1 MHGGRYGC
9 KMVKRGF
16 ALKAVYINSGI
27 AEKEAKR
34 RFCFPENIMMENA
47 AAALE
52 KEVLRSSPET
62 VLVLCGAGNNGGD
75 GYALSRRIFGKV
87 KNLFVVAFAE
97 PKTDESILQRKIAIS
112 VGVQIF
118 SVAEWFVDFGKTLEF
133 SASDVI
139 VDCVYGTG
147 FHGELQENVKVALDW
162 CNRQKA
168 IRIACDV
175 PSGMKFAAHKTVTM
189 GALKKNLYEDSAKDF
204 VGEIAVADLGISSSV
219 FESCAKPDAYIIE
232 KNDVELPIRTKKSV
246 HKGDFG
252 HVCVVLGEKT
262 GAGIIAGTAA
272 LRFGAGFVSV
282 LKNESAGQNFAMSP
296 ELMVSGNFPEKTTA
310 VLLGSGLGRS
320 KNAEKLIQKTV
331 DFVCGMKNPAVV
343 LDADFFYSRNLT
355 SILENLNFLQGA
367 RVILTPHPKE
377 LCELVNALNLRL
389 ERQDISGESQQS
401 QPEENPGQKK
411 ILLSDVVKNR
421 FEFAAEFSKKFPN
434 LTLIAKGANTY
445 IFSEKTT
452 FICDKGTNSLAKA
465 GSGDVLAGLCV
476 SLLAQGY
483 SAKNAAL
490 TSVYAHA
497 VASSKFEYNFECTPF
512 NLIEKI

>member
-1 MHGGRYGC
+1 M
-9 KMVKRGF
+9 
-16 ALKAVYINSGI
+16 KAVYVNSGI
-27 AEKEAKR
+27 PEKEAKK

-52 KEVLRSSPET
+52 KYVLISSPET

-87 KNLFVVAFAE
+87 KNLFVIAFAE
-97 PKTDESILQRKIAIS
+97 PKTEEAILQRKIAIS
-112 VGVQIF
+112 VGVKIF
-118 SVAEWFVDFGKTLEF
+118 NAVEWFVDFGKTLEF

-147 FHGELQENVKVALDW
+147 FHGELPEDVKAALDW
-162 CNRQKA
+162 CNGQAAVRV
-168 IRIACDV
+168 ACDV
-175 PSGMKFAAHKTVTM
+175 PSGMKFAAYKTVTM
-189 GALKKNLYEDSAKDF
+189 GALKKNLYDDSAKDF
-204 VGEIAVADLGISSSV
+204 VGEITVADLGISSSV

-232 KNDVELPIRTKKSV
+232 ENDVKFPVRTKKSV

-252 HVCVVLGEKT
+252 HVCVVLGEKL

-282 LKNESAGQNFAMSP
+282 LKNEFAGQNFAMSP
-296 ELMVSGNFPEKTTA
+296 ELMVSENFPEKTSA

-320 KNAEKLIQKTV
+320 ENAEKLVQKTV
-331 DFVCGMKNPAVV
+331 DFVCAMKNPAVV

-355 SILENLNFLQGA
+355 SILEKLNSLPGA

-377 LCELVNALNLRL
+377 LCELVNALNLKL
-389 ERQDISGESQQS
+389 EKQEFSDEQKSQTEESA
-401 QPEENPGQKK
+401 EQKK
-411 ILLSDVVKNR
+411 ILLPEVVKNR

-445 IFSEKTT
+445 IFSEKTA

-497 VASSKFEYNFECTPF
+497 VASSKFEYNFECAPL

>member
-9 KMVKRGF
+9 KILERGF
-16 ALKAVYINSGI
+16 VLKSVYINSGI
-27 AEKEAKR
+27 PEKEAKR

-52 KEVLRSSPET
+52 EAVLISSPET
-62 VLVLCGAGNNGGD
+62 VLILCGVGNNGGD
-75 GYALSRRIFGKV
+75 GYALSRRIFGKL

-97 PKTDESILQRKIAIS
+97 PKTDEAILQRKIAIS
-112 VGVQIF
+112 VGVKIF
-118 SVAEWFVDFGKTLEF
+118 NATEWFVDFGKTLEF

-139 VDCVYGTG
+139 VDCIFGTG
-147 FHGELQENVKVALDW
+147 FHGELSENVKAALDW
-162 CNRQKA
+162 CNGQKA
-168 IRIACDV
+168 VRVACDV
-175 PSGMKFAAHKTVTM
+175 PSGMKFAAYKTVTM
-189 GALKKNLYEDSAKDF
+189 GALKKNLYDDSAKDF
-204 VGEIAVADLGISSSV
+204 VGEIVVADLGISSSV

-232 KNDVELPIRTKKSV
+232 ENDVELPVRTKKSV

-252 HVCVVLGEKT
+252 HVCVVLGEKL

-272 LRFGAGFVSV
+272 LRFGAGFVLV
-282 LKNESAGQNFAMSP
+282 LKNEFAGQNFAMSP
-296 ELMVSGNFPEKTTA
+296 ELMVSENFPEKTSA

-320 KNAEKLIQKTV
+320 ENAEKLVQKTV

-343 LDADFFYSRNLT
+343 LDADFFYSRNLI
-355 SILENLNFLQGA
+355 SILEKLNSLPGA

-377 LCELVNALNLRL
+377 LCELVNALNLKL
-389 ERQDISGESQQS
+389 EKQEFSDEQKSQTEESA
-401 QPEENPGQKK
+401 GQKK
-411 ILLSDVVKNR
+411 ILLPEVVKNR

-434 LTLIAKGANTY
+434 LTLVAKGANTY
-445 IFSEKTT
+445 IFSEKTA

-497 VASSKFEYNFECTPF
+497 VASSKFEYNFECTPL

>member
-1 MHGGRYGC
+1 M
-9 KMVKRGF
+9 
-16 ALKAVYINSGI
+16 KAVYINSGI
-27 AEKEAKR
+27 AEKEAKK

-62 VLVLCGAGNNGGD
+62 VIVFCGGGNNGGD

-87 KNLFVVAFAE
+87 KNVFVVAFFE
-97 PKTDESILQRKIAIS
+97 PKTEEAELQRKIAIS
-112 VGVQIF
+112 VGVKIF
-118 SVAEWFVDFGKTLEF
+118 NATEWFVDFGKTLEF

-147 FHGELQENVKVALDW
+147 FHGELPENVKAALDW
-162 CNRQKA
+162 CNGQKA
-168 IRIACDV
+168 VRIACDV

-204 VGEIAVADLGISSSV
+204 VGEITVADLGISSSV

-232 KNDVELPIRTKKSV
+232 ETDVELPIRTKKSV

-282 LKNESAGQNFAMSP
+282 LKNEFAGQNFAMSP
-296 ELMVSGNFPEKTTA
+296 ELMVSENFPEKTTA

-320 KNAEKLIQKTV
+320 EEAEKLVQKTV
-331 DFVCGMKNPAVV
+331 DFICNMKNPAVV

-355 SILENLNFLQGA
+355 SILEKLNSLQGA

-377 LCELVNALNLRL
+377 LCELVNALNLEL
-389 ERQDISGESQQS
+389 ERQEVSGERQQS
-401 QPEENPGQKK
+401 QSGEKSNQEK
-411 ILLSDVVKNR
+411 IALSEVIKNR
-421 FEFAAEFSKKFPN
+421 FEFAVEFSKKFPN

-445 IFSEKTT
+445 IFSEKSA

-497 VASSKFEYNFECTPF
+497 VAGSKFEYNFECTPL

>member
-1 MHGGRYGC
+1 MHGGKYVC
-9 KMVKRGF
+9 KILKRGF
-16 ALKAVYINSGI
+16 ALKSVYINSGI
-27 AEKEAKR
+27 VEKEAKS

-52 KEVLRSSPET
+52 KEVLDSSPET

-87 KNLFVVAFAE
+87 KNVLVVSFGE
-97 PKTDESILQRKIAIS
+97 PKTKEAILQRKTSHS
-112 VGVQIF
+112 VGVKIF
-118 SVAEWFVDFGKTLEF
+118 NAAEWFADFGKMLEF

-139 VDCVYGTG
+139 VDCIFGTG
-147 FHGELQENVKVALDW
+147 FHGELPENVNAALDW
-162 CNRQKA
+162 CNGQDV

-189 GALKKNLYEDSAKDF
+189 GALKKILYEDSAKDF
-204 VGEIAVADLGISSSV
+204 VGEIIVADLGISSSV
-219 FESCAKPDAYIIE
+219 FDSCAKPDAYIIE
-232 KNDVELPIRTKKSV
+232 ENDVKFPVRTKKSV

-252 HVCVVLGEKT
+252 HVCIVLGEKL

-282 LKNESAGQNFAMSP
+282 LKNEFAVQNFFMSP
-296 ELMVSGNFPEKTTA
+296 ELMVSETFPEKTTA

-320 KNAEKLIQKTV
+320 ENAENLIQKTV
-331 DFVCGMKNPAVV
+331 DFVYGMKNLAVV
-343 LDADFFYSRNLT
+343 LDADFFYTRNLN
-355 SILENLNFLQGA
+355 SILENLNSLPGA

-377 LCELVNALNLRL
+377 LCELVNVLNLKL
-389 ERQDISGESQQS
+389 EKRNISDEGQS
-401 QPEENPGQKK
+401 QTEENSGQKK
-411 ILLSDVVKNR
+411 ILLSEVVKNR

-445 IFSEKTT
+445 IFSEKTA

-497 VASSKFEYNFECTPF
+497 VASSKFEYNFECTPL

>member
-1 MHGGRYGC
+1 
-9 KMVKRGF
+9 MVKRGF

-27 AEKEAKR
+27 PEKEAKR

-52 KEVLRSSPET
+52 KEVLVSSPET
-62 VLVLCGAGNNGGD
+62 VLILCGAGNNGGD

-97 PKTDESILQRKIAIS
+97 PKTDEAILQRKIAIS
-112 VGVQIF
+112 VGVKIF
-118 SVAEWFVDFGKTLEF
+118 NAAEWFVDFGKTLEF
-133 SASDVI
+133 SASDLI

-147 FHGELQENVKVALDW
+147 FHGELPENVKAALDW
-162 CNRQKA
+162 CNGQDAVRV
-168 IRIACDV
+168 ACDV
-175 PSGMKFAAHKTVTM
+175 PSGMRFAAHKTVTM
-189 GALKKNLYEDSAKDF
+189 GALKKNLYDDSAKDF
-204 VGEIAVADLGISSSV
+204 VGEITVADLGISSSV
-219 FESCAKPDAYIIE
+219 FDSCAKSDAYIIE
-232 KNDVELPIRTKKSV
+232 ENDVELPIRTKKSV

-252 HVCVVLGEKT
+252 HVCVVLGEKL

-282 LKNESAGQNFAMSP
+282 LKNEFAGQNFAMSP
-296 ELMVSGNFPEKTTA
+296 ELMVSENFPEKTSA

-320 KNAEKLIQKTV
+320 ENAEKLVQKTV

-343 LDADFFYSRNLT
+343 LDADFFYSRNLI
-355 SILENLNFLQGA
+355 SILEKLNSLPGA

-377 LCELVNALNLRL
+377 LCELVNVLNLKL
-389 ERQDISGESQQS
+389 EKQEFSGEQKSQT
-401 QPEENPGQKK
+401 EENATQKK
-411 ILLSDVVKNR
+411 ILLPEVVKNR

-434 LTLIAKGANTY
+434 LTLVAKGANTY
-445 IFSEKTT
+445 IFSEKTA

-497 VASSKFEYNFECTPF
+497 VASSKFEYNFECTPL

>member
-1 MHGGRYGC
+1 
-9 KMVKRGF
+9 
-16 ALKAVYINSGI
+16 
-27 AEKEAKR
+27 
-34 RFCFPENIMMENA
+34 MMENA

-52 KEVLRSSPET
+52 KEVLDSSPET
-62 VLVLCGAGNNGGD
+62 VLILCGAGNNGGD

-87 KNLFVVAFAE
+87 KNLFVVAFTE
-97 PKTDESILQRKIAIS
+97 PKTEEAILQRKIAIS
-112 VGVQIF
+112 VGVKIF
-118 SVAEWFVDFGKTLEF
+118 NAAEWFADFGKTLEF

-147 FHGELQENVKVALDW
+147 FHGELSENVKAALDW
-162 CNRQKA
+162 CNGQDA
-168 IRIACDV
+168 VRIACDV

-204 VGEIAVADLGISSSV
+204 VGEIVVADLGISSSI
-219 FESCAKPDAYIIE
+219 FDSCAKSDAYIIE
-232 KNDVELPIRTKKSV
+232 ENDVELPIRTKKSV

-252 HVCVVLGEKT
+252 HVCIVLGEKL

-282 LKNESAGQNFAMSP
+282 LKNEFTGQNFAMSP
-296 ELMVSGNFPEKTTA
+296 ELIVSENFSEKTSA

-320 KNAEKLIQKTV
+320 ENAENLIQKTI

-343 LDADFFYSRNLT
+343 LDADFFYTRNLS
-355 SILENLNFLQGA
+355 SILEKLNSLLGT

-377 LCELVNALNLRL
+377 LCELVNALNLKV
-389 ERQDISGESQQS
+389 EKQEVSGEGQS
-401 QPEENPGQKK
+401 QSEENAGQKK
-411 ILLSDVVKNR
+411 ILLSEVVKNR

-434 LTLIAKGANTY
+434 LTLVAKGANSY
-445 IFSEKTT
+445 IFSEKTA

-497 VASSKFEYNFECTPF
+497 VASSKFEYNFECTPL

>member
-1 MHGGRYGC
+1 M
-9 KMVKRGF
+9 KS
-16 ALKAVYINSGI
+16 VYINSGI
-27 AEKEAKR
+27 AEKEAKK

-62 VLVLCGAGNNGGD
+62 VIVFCGGGNNGGD

-87 KNLFVVAFAE
+87 KNLFVVAFFE
-97 PKTDESILQRKIAIS
+97 PKTEEAELQRKICLS
-112 VGVQIF
+112 VGEKIF
-118 SVAEWFVDFGKTLEF
+118 NAVEWNENIRQTVGL

-139 VDCVYGTG
+139 VDCVFGTG
-147 FHGELQENVKVALDW
+147 FHGGLPEMVKAALDW
-162 CNRQKA
+162 CNGQKA
-168 IRIACDV
+168 VRIACDV

-204 VGEIAVADLGISSSV
+204 VGEITVADLGISSSV

-232 KNDVELPIRTKKSV
+232 ENDVELPIRTKKSV

-252 HVCVVLGEKT
+252 HACVVLGEKT

-282 LKNESAGQNFAMSP
+282 LKNEFSGQNFAMSP
-296 ELMVSGNFPEKTTA
+296 ELMVSENFPEKTTA

-320 KNAEKLIQKTV
+320 EEAEKLVQKTV
-331 DFVCGMKNPAVV
+331 DFICNMKNPAVV
-343 LDADFFYSRNLT
+343 LDADFFYSRNLN
-355 SILENLNFLQGA
+355 SILVKLNSLPDA

-377 LCELVNALNLRL
+377 LCELVNALNLKL
-389 ERQDISGESQQS
+389 ERQEVSGERHQTQLEEKSSQ
-401 QPEENPGQKK
+401 EK
-411 ILLSDVVKNR
+411 IALSEVIKNR
-421 FEFAAEFSKKFPN
+421 FEFGAEFSKKFPN

-445 IFSEKTT
+445 IFSEKSA

-465 GSGDVLAGLCV
+465 GSGDVLAGMCV

-483 SAKNAAL
+483 PAKNAAL

-497 VASSKFEYNFECTPF
+497 VAGSKFEYNFECTPL
-512 NLIEKI
+512 NLMEKI